1 MATAVAAA
9 VVAAAAAVAVGLL
22 FLLFLLLLLE
32 RTSGV
37 SPVIFIVVVDN
48 TAVLTTETKL
58 CFRPQLPQ
66 LERLPHKMTM
76 PMDPCKINE
85 IILYKL
91 AHVNSI

>member
-1 MATAVAAA
+1 MYLVF
-9 VVAAAAAVAVGLL
+9 VVDI
-22 FLLFLLLLLE
+22 
-32 RTSGV
+32 
-37 SPVIFIVVVDN
+37 VIVTVDDFVIVVGD

-66 LERLPHKMTM
+66 LERLPHKITM

-91 AHVNSI
+91 AHVNSK

>member
-1 MATAVAAA
+1 MIIVFI
-9 VVAAAAAVAVGLL
+9 VVVDI
-22 FLLFLLLLLE
+22 
-32 RTSGV
+32 
-37 SPVIFIVVVDN
+37 VIVTVDDFVIVVVDN